1 MGAVETLILFE
12 NLDTMRYELKN
23 PATKEETVIYLT
35 PTEALNPDHFNDEEN
50 AVELE
55 VISQYQLCE
64 WLVDNYRQYG
74 TNLEIVT
81 DKS

>member
-1 MGAVETLILFE
+1 
-12 NLDTMRYELKN
+12 MRYELKN